1 MTLQPFE
8 VLLDIE
14 KKSLTYAK
22 PLPRQKV
29 MAKAWQG
36 IGFSTQDTYFVVP
49 LQEILEVLPYPEVTS
64 LLGSK
69 TWFHGFANLRGG
81 LLPIIDL
88 QGFLTH
94 QDAYATMDSR
104 VLVVKIEQIK
114 VGFVVERVL
123 GLKKFREEARLI
135 SAMELDEAYASHILG
150 EFDQDPLKWKI
161 FSFKKII
168 ENTDFYHVLREEGL
182 R

>member
-22 PLPRQKV
+22 PLPRQKL
-29 MAKAWQG
+29 MARAWQG
-36 IGFSTQDTYFVVP
+36 IGFYTQDTYFVVP
-49 LQEILEVLPYPEVTS
+49 LQEILEVIPYPEVTS

-69 TWFHGFANLRGG
+69 SWFHGFANLRGG

-94 QDAYATMDSR
+94 QDAYTTLDSR
-104 VLVVKIEQIK
+104 VLVVKFDKIK

-123 GLKKFREEARLI
+123 GLKKFREQARKQG
-135 SAMELDEAYASHILG
+135 AMDKDNAYVPHILG
-150 EFDQDPLKWKI
+150 EFEQDDFKWKI